1 MKALVLKFTFTTDF
15 LFKGFQVF
23 DEGIITSMVSL
34 VLMNCS
40 KHIWNTK
47 AISMICNP
55 KPGNPK
61 GKPGFLCAA
70 CRGCARVRGLPLAHP
85 QRNKIKILL
94 RWGC

>member
-1 MKALVLKFTFTTDF
+1 MKALVLKFTFTTVF

-47 AISMICNP
+47 PFLDTHRISLQLSE
-55 KPGNPK
+55 
-61 GKPGFLCAA
+61 FATT
-70 CRGCARVRGLPLAHP
+70 
-85 QRNKIKILL
+85 
-94 RWGC
+94 

>member
-47 AISMICNP
+47 ALLDTHRISLQLSE
-55 KPGNPK
+55 
-61 GKPGFLCAA
+61 FATT
-70 CRGCARVRGLPLAHP
+70 
-85 QRNKIKILL
+85 
-94 RWGC
+94 